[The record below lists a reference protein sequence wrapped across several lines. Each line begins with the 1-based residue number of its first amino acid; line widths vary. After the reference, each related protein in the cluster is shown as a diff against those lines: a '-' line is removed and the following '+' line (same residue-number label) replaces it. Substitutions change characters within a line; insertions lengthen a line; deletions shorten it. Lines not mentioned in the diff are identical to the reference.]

1 MAVNSKVNPF
11 VVVGACTLV
20 NTFPYKCWSV
30 LHLIRLWF
38 EPEKGENWRVLEG
51 ASEGQTQLDVPQ
63 VGDVSHWNHPLDIHL
78 ATRGLSGWPHIQL
91 QVYDLDSYSRIHL
104 IGYATAAIPTRPGFH
119 SIRVPAWRPLGQYFQ
134 FNYRSVTCGNNWNV
148 EGSFTEEL
156 SRYFVGGGIELA
168 DSKVGGGGAADRLH
182 LRTVTAGS
190 IHLELGLI
198 FRDFKKFGIEYWD
211 QSWPSS
217 FASFHSFSSERTEF
231 PARSR
236 PHLRSRRKQLWSRLL
251 RLLQVIETSLIKFL
265 WSKPSLTELSNYS
278 NYITRILELSNSWR
292 F

>member
-1 MAVNSKVNPF
+1 LNRK
-11 VVVGACTLV
+11 
-20 NTFPYKCWSV
+20 
-30 LHLIRLWF
+30 
-38 EPEKGENWRVLEG
+38 KGENWRVLEG

-104 IGYATAAIPTRPGFH
+104 IGYATVAIPTRPGFH
-119 SIRVPAWRPLGQYFQ
+119 SIQVPAWRPLGQYFQ
-134 FNYRSVTCGNNWNV
+134 SNYRSVTCGNNGNV

-156 SRYFVGGGIELA
+156 ARYFVGGGIELA

-198 FRDFKKFGIEYWD
+198 FRDFKKFGIEY
-211 QSWPSS
+211 
-217 FASFHSFSSERTEF
+217 
-231 PARSR
+231 
-236 PHLRSRRKQLWSRLL
+236 
-251 RLLQVIETSLIKFL
+251 
-265 WSKPSLTELSNYS
+265 
-278 NYITRILELSNSWR
+278 
-292 F
+292 